1 LKIKILIIDDDRH
14 LLFLADEILGMDPS
28 FEIVQTTTSQG
39 AIQIL
44 DEQHIDAVICDFD
57 LGPNEMNGI
66 ELLSWVRDS
75 GSAIPFIIF
84 TGKSREEIA
93 IRALNLGADYYL
105 EKDDDLESLFA
116 ELGIY
121 IKNVVKGR
129 KIEAAL
135 EESEDQHRTML
146 KSISDLII
154 IVDKANTVTYVFS
167 GEESLLRDA
176 PENLVGEHVAR
187 ALPPNQVESFQI
199 LAEKVRETNSP
210 QAFEY
215 HLDIDDGQRWFSVVL
230 SPHETDKGIIYTIRD
245 ITAYRVRSDSIRHKY
260 DFLRDIIDALAHPFY
275 VIDANNYT
283 IKFANKAAQL
293 GPLTGIETCHLLTH
307 HEDQPCSGFDHP
319 CPLEQVKRTR
329 RSAVVHHEHYDKD
342 GNVMHLEIQ
351 GHPVF
356 DEKGNVI
363 QMIEYTI
370 DVTEEKTAHLLLS
383 TQKEELSEL
392 AHIMK
397 HDLGNDLRNIR
408 GLISL
413 LSRKQEPEYSDR
425 IMQIIG
431 RMSNLL
437 RSSAALADAGLIVE
451 MKKDVNLN
459 ELVHEIAITTIPES
473 ITYVQDDLPSIM
485 GDSRKIRQIFLNL
498 FVNAIEHGKPQTI
511 EVRKITDEQGL
522 SILIIND
529 GQTIPS
535 EKRKTLFVKDA
546 DSKKEG
552 RGFGLYIV
560 NKLVKAHGWDI
571 ELDGTSITTFRIIIH
586 NE

>member
-14 LLFLADEILGMDPS
+14 LLFLAEEILGMDRS
-28 FEIVQTTTSQG
+28 FDLVQTTTSQG
-39 AIQIL
+39 AIQLL
-44 DEQHIDAVICDFD
+44 DEQSIDAVICDFD
-57 LGPNEMNGI
+57 LGPGEMNGI

-75 GSAIPFIIF
+75 GSTIPFIIF

-105 EKDDDLESLFA
+105 EKDDDLESLFT

-121 IKNVVKGR
+121 IKNVVRGR

-135 EESEDQHRTML
+135 EESEEQHRTML

-154 IVDKANTVTYVFS
+154 IVDKVDIVSYVFS
-167 GEESLLRDA
+167 GDENLLPDA
-176 PENLVGEHVAR
+176 PENLVGKHVSR
-187 ALPPNQVESFQI
+187 ALPPKHVDSFQT
-199 LAEKVRETNSP
+199 LAAEVRETNSP

-215 HLDIDDGQRWFSVVL
+215 ELVLDGGQRWFSVVL
-230 SPHETDKGIIYTIRD
+230 SPHEADCGVIYTIRD
-245 ITAYRVRSDSIRHKY
+245 VTAYRVRGDSMRDKY
-260 DFLRDIIDALAHPFY
+260 ESLRQVIDSLAHPFY
-275 VIDANNYT
+275 VLDARDYT
-283 IKFANKAAQL
+283 IKFANEAAQL
-293 GPLTGIETCHLLTH
+293 GPLSGTETCHLLTH
-307 HEDQPCSGFDHP
+307 HKDKPCAGFDHP
-319 CPLEQVKRTR
+319 CPLEQVKKTR
-329 RSAVVHHEHYDKD
+329 RSVVVHHEHFDKD

-370 DVTEEKTAHLLLS
+370 DVTEEKTAHLLLY

-397 HDLGNDLRNIR
+397 HDLGNDLRNIK
-408 GLISL
+408 GLITL
-413 LSRKQEPEYSDR
+413 LSRKQDPEYSDR
-425 IMQIIG
+425 IFQIVE
-431 RMSNLL
+431 RMTNLL

-459 ELVHEIAITTIPES
+459 ELVHEIATTTIPDT
-473 ITYVQDDLPSIM
+473 ITYVQDDLPPIM
-485 GDSRKIRQIFLNL
+485 GDSRKLKQIFLNL
-498 FVNAIEHGKPQTI
+498 FLNAIEHGKPQTI
-511 EVRKITDEQGL
+511 EVRKITDEYGL
-522 SILIIND
+522 NILISND

-535 EKRKTLFVKDA
+535 EKRRMLFTKDVE
-546 DSKKEG
+546 SKKEG

-560 NKLVKAHGWDI
+560 NKLVNAHGWII
-571 ELDGTSITTFRIIIH
+571 ELDDATQTTFRIQIP